1 MLWSLVKIILFLTL
15 IAAAA
20 WGAGYLLEADGGIR
34 LSVADTELTLGPLAS
49 VIGLL
54 VLVVAIWVLL
64 KVIGLVVAFMRFI
77 AGDETAITRYFSR
90 NRERKGYDA
99 LSEGMMALASGEGRV
114 ALAKANKAEKLLKRT
129 DLTLLLTAQAA
140 EQSGDRARAE
150 EAFKKLLKDD
160 RTRFVGVRGLMKQKL
175 EDGDTDTALKLA
187 ERAFAIKPKH
197 TETQDV
203 LLGLQAGAQEWGAAR
218 ETLTAKLKHGSLPR
232 DVHKRRDAVL
242 ALGEARDILAKDKP
256 IAAREAAIEA
266 NSKSPDLIPAAV
278 MAADSYVEQGK
289 PKNAARVIRK
299 AWQAMPH
306 PDLAAAFARINP
318 EETPKDRIH
327 RFSVLT
333 NQHRESAESRMLAAE
348 LRIAA
353 EDFLGAREALGDLA
367 ETDPTARSLTIMAAI
382 ERGAG
387 ADDAVVK
394 GWLARALSASRGPQW
409 VCDSCQ
415 KAHVAWEPM
424 CDNCGG
430 FDTLS
435 WRVSEEDVMPMASGA
450 AMLPLI
456 VGQIE
461 DASDDTSEDAEIVE
475 DDAGSENDTPEA
487 ETLEDKDADGV
498 SPIANADAPP
508 ADYIS
513 EEDVLKEQ
521 RKDAT

>member
-1 MLWSLVKIILFLTL
+1 MLWSLVKIVLFLTL
-15 IAAAA
+15 IAASA

-34 LSVADTELTLGPLAS
+34 LSIADTELTLGPLAS

-54 VLVVAIWVLL
+54 VLVVAIWLALKLVGLL
-64 KVIGLVVAFMRFI
+64 VAFMRFI
-77 AGDETAITRYFSR
+77 AGDETAVTRYFSR

-99 LSEGMMALASGEGRV
+99 LAEGMMALASGEGRV
-114 ALAKANKAEKLLKRT
+114 ALAKADKAERLLKRN

-160 RTRFVGVRGLMKQKL
+160 NTRFVGVRGLMKQKL
-175 EDGDTDTALKLA
+175 ENGDTDTAMKLA
-187 ERAFAIKPKH
+187 ERAFALKPKH

-203 LLGLQAGAQEWGAAR
+203 LLKLQASAHDWGSAR
-218 ETLTAKLKHGSLPR
+218 QTLSAKLKHGSLPR

-242 ALGEARDILAKDKP
+242 ALGEARDVFADDKP
-256 IAAREAAIEA
+256 IEAREAAIEA
-266 NSKSPDLIPAAV
+266 NRKSPDLIPAAV
-278 MAADSYVEQGK
+278 MASDGYVAQGK

-299 AWQAMPH
+299 AWQVMPH
-306 PDLAAAFARINP
+306 PDLAAAFARIQP
-318 EETPKDRIH
+318 DETPKDRIH

-333 NQHRESAESRMLAAE
+333 NQHLDDPETRMLAAE

-353 EDFLGAREALGDLA
+353 EDFPAAREALGDLA
-367 ETDPTARSLTIMAAI
+367 ETSPTARSLTIMAAI

-409 VCDSCQ
+409 VCDKCQ
-415 KAHVAWEPM
+415 KAHVAWDPICEN
-424 CDNCGG
+424 CDG

-435 WRVSEEDVMPMASGA
+435 WRVPKEDVMPMASGA

-461 DASDDTSEDAEIVE
+461 DASDDVELSETEEDAEIIDPDAEADAEEPETKE
-475 DDAGSENDTPEA
+475 DVA
-487 ETLEDKDADGV
+487 
-498 SPIANADAPP
+498 PIANADAPP
-508 ADYIS
+508 ADYLS
-513 EEDVLKEQ
+513 ETDPPEDL